1 MAGWLMYNGFHKI
14 TEKKDL
20 KNLEKQIYIFNDSED
35 IRKIM
40 KEYTRI

>member
-20 KNLEKQIYIFNDSED
+20 KNKENKIYIFSDNEQ
-35 IRKIM
+35 IRETMNKY
-40 KEYTRI
+40 ERI